1 MPKRPSIAAYLF
13 IILAVSGGCENK
25 DDAATRAPQPPN
37 IILVSIDSL
46 RADHLGCYGYERPTS
61 PTIDRLAAEGVRFDN
76 AISPSS
82 WTLPAHAAMFT
93 GLYNSAHAIVDTGMR
108 LADEHLTLAEQL
120 SAGGYATVGFFGG
133 PHLHPT
139 FGLAQGFAEYFN
151 CMMPLLEMGD
161 EAEVPD
167 ESHHLSHV
175 DITGP
180 RTIEKLSAW
189 LETAKLERPLF
200 LFLHLWDVHY
210 DYIPP
215 SRYVEMFDS
224 DYGGDVTAENY
235 MRNGAINPNMTARDL
250 EHVVALYDGEIRFT
264 DDNLERMLAALGRH
278 GRLDN
283 TLIVITSDHGDEF
296 FEHGWKGHQ
305 RTLFEEM
312 VRVPLIMHWPG
323 ALESGLIVEDQ
334 VRLIDL
340 LPTLLSLAGVRL
352 GSEVQGR
359 DLSPLLRGE
368 TLPAQS
374 ALCELLVDDRD
385 YHALRT
391 NAWKVV
397 LDRPRKR
404 AFFYDLRA
412 DPREQS
418 PLAVMSEQ
426 FRSGLGELRQLRKAS
441 ITLGQ
446 RLGRAARDAQIS
458 EELETRLR
466 SLGYIDDEAE
476 AADSQPPTSQPGRRA
491 DSP

>member
-1 MPKRPSIAAYLF
+1 MPRRPSIVAYLF
-13 IILAVSGGCENK
+13 VFLAVSGGCENK
-25 DDAATRAPQPPN
+25 DEAATRASQQPN

-76 AISPSS
+76 AISTSS

-120 SAGGYATVGFFGG
+120 SAGGYATAGFFGG

-151 CMMPLLEMGD
+151 CMMPLVEMGD

-180 RTIEKLSAW
+180 RTIEKLTTW

-215 SRYVEMFDS
+215 SRYVEMFDP

-235 MRNGAINPNMTARDL
+235 MRNGAINPKMTTRDL

-264 DDNLERMLAALGRH
+264 DENLEQMLAVLDRH
-278 GRLDN
+278 GELDN

-323 ALESGLIVEDQ
+323 HLDSGLVVEDQ
-334 VRLIDL
+334 VCLIDL
-340 LPTLLSLAGVRL
+340 LPTLLSLAGVPL

-359 DLSPLLRGE
+359 DLSPLLRGKA
-368 TLPAQS
+368 LPVQS

-385 YHALRT
+385 YRALRT
-391 NAWKVV
+391 NGWKVV
-397 LDRPRKR
+397 LDRPAQR
-404 AFFYDLRA
+404 AFFHDLRA
-412 DPREQS
+412 DPRERR
-418 PLAVMSEQ
+418 PLAQMTER
-426 FRSGLGELRQLRKAS
+426 FRAALTELRQVRNAS
-441 ITLGQ
+441 IAFGQ
-446 RLGRAARDAQIS
+446 RLGRTADDAQLS
-458 EELETRLR
+458 DELEARLR
-466 SLGYIDDEAE
+466 SLGYLDDQAE
-476 AADSQPPTSQPGRRA
+476 AANTQPAASQPRPPP
-491 DSP
+491 DLP

>member
-1 MPKRPSIAAYLF
+1 MTLAGACERMDGGAAGAPS
-13 IILAVSGGCENK
+13 
-25 DDAATRAPQPPN
+25 QPN

-76 AISPSS
+76 AISTSS

-139 FGLAQGFAEYFN
+139 FGLAQGFGEYVN
-151 CMMPLLEMGD
+151 CMMPLLKMGD

-180 RTIEKLSAW
+180 RTIEKLTAW
-189 LETAKLERPLF
+189 LETAKQGRPLF

-215 SRYVEMFDS
+215 SRYVEMFDP
-224 DYGGDVTAENY
+224 DYHGDVTAESY
-235 MRNGAINPNMTARDL
+235 MRNGAIHPNMTARDL

-264 DDNLERMLAALGRH
+264 DDNLGQMLAALDRH
-278 GRLDN
+278 GRLEN

-323 ALESGLIVEDQ
+323 RLDPGLAVEDQ
-334 VRLIDL
+334 ACLIDL
-340 LPTLLSLAGVRL
+340 LPTLLSLAGVPL

-359 DLSPLLRGE
+359 DLSPLLRGN
-368 TLPAQS
+368 TLPAQA

-385 YHALRT
+385 YRALRT
-391 NAWKVV
+391 NEWKVV
-397 LDRPRKR
+397 LDRPARR

-412 DPREQS
+412 DPREQR
-418 PLAVMSEQ
+418 PLAQMTERFQ
-426 FRSGLGELRQLRKAS
+426 AALTELRELRNAS
-441 ITLGQ
+441 IARGQ
-446 RLGRAARDAQIS
+446 RLDRTAGHAQLS
-458 EELETRLR
+458 DELQARLR
-466 SLGYIDDEAE
+466 SLGYVDDQTE
-476 AADSQPPTSQPGRRA
+476 AASSQPTASEP
-491 DSP
+491 SPPPASP